1 MNQPERIVIGQVL
14 AVEAARRSLRIQLKH
29 KYLQSLD
36 DCDRIWLIT
45 AGGASLRVKME
56 ACERDGTAARV
67 TLTAGICRDEMQ
79 TFHRAEVALDSRDC
93 KKVPADV
100 PELEELEGFKVIAP
114 EGRLLGVVFET
125 IDTPAGGVIR
135 LLTEEGRTA
144 ALPVIPEV
152 IASVDINK
160 KRIAVVDPEPF
171 LVMDDALGNE

>member
-1 MNQPERIVIGQVL
+1 MNQPERIVIGRVL

-36 DCDRIWLIT
+36 DCDRIWLT
-45 AGGASLRVKME
+45 TVDGVPLRAKIE
-56 ACERDGTAARV
+56 TCERNGTSARV
-67 TLTAGICRDEMQ
+67 ALTAGICRDEMQ
-79 TFHRAEVALDSRDC
+79 ALHRAEVAVDSRDC
-93 KKVPADV
+93 KKVSADM
-100 PELEELEGFKVIAP
+100 PDLEELEGFKVIAP
-114 EGRLLGVVFET
+114 GGRLLGVVFET

-135 LLTEEGRTA
+135 LLTGEGRTA
-144 ALPVIPEV
+144 ALPVIAEV